1 MLTHPAKEKSRFII
15 VCLNTCLTATYITHN
30 KLVYFWCTL
39 FSFNS
44 EVLYN
49 FAGVKTNH
57 RTSMLNFIK
66 FLLSL
71 FVLATSAQ
79 KGYCDSLDT
88 IISLH
93 FEEDHDKATGIP
105 HAPIRVPVIYI
116 QQQNNIISWEE
127 DVMATTIVITDDN
140 GDEVFSEEVEGRTSV
155 TIPECIKGEYD
166 LVLYIHN
173 KEYIGR
179 IEL

>member
-1 MLTHPAKEKSRFII
+1 MNIHLRKFSKYIIITHPQAYCIILTYPAKEKPLFFI

-44 EVLYN
+44 EVFFN

-79 KGYCDSLDT
+79 KGYC
-88 IISLH
+88 
-93 FEEDHDKATGIP
+93 
-105 HAPIRVPVIYI
+105 
-116 QQQNNIISWEE
+116 
-127 DVMATTIVITDDN
+127 
-140 GDEVFSEEVEGRTSV
+140 
-155 TIPECIKGEYD
+155 
-166 LVLYIHN
+166 
-173 KEYIGR
+173 
-179 IEL
+179 

>member
-1 MLTHPAKEKSRFII
+1 
-15 VCLNTCLTATYITHN
+15 
-30 KLVYFWCTL
+30 
-39 FSFNS
+39 
-44 EVLYN
+44 
-49 FAGVKTNH
+49 
-57 RTSMLNFIK
+57 MLNFIK
-66 FLLSL
+66 FLLTL
-71 FVLATSAQ
+71 FVLVSSAQ
-79 KGYCDSLDT
+79 KGHCDGLET
-88 IISLH
+88 IITLQYDIQH
-93 FEEDHDKATGIP
+93 KEGTKIP

-140 GDEVFSEEVEGRTSV
+140 GDEVFSEEVEGMTSV